1 MSSWRSVPRTRF
13 GWLLFFGLILFG
25 LGRGGLG
32 WGVTPAAAAPPRPRP
47 RTARPERPP
56 PPAPKIIVRD
66 CEVWPP
72 KSFPRISDLYGLKL
86 EYDCRNR
93 AIAHKR
99 YGLAS
104 QEARQSTALA
114 EKRDR
119 SGIDEKNRWAE
130 KEQSD
135 IDSRQRELD
144 EWRDEVVKKL
154 QAVEQELSAERTPA
168 EPGAV
173 GAAQ

>member
-1 MSSWRSVPRTRF
+1 MSSWRLVPHNWS
-13 GWLLFFGLILFG
+13 GWLIFFL
-25 LGRGGLG
+25 LG
-32 WGVTPAAAAPPRPRP
+32 WCSPPAGAAPPRPRA
-47 RTARPERPP
+47 ARPERPERP
-56 PPAPKIIVRD
+56 ERPSGPSPKSSVRD

-72 KSFPRISDLYGLKL
+72 KSFPRISDLYVLKL

-104 QEARQSTALA
+104 QEARQSMALA

-144 EWRDEVVKKL
+144 NWRDEVFKKL
-154 QAVEQELSAERTPA
+154 QAVEQDLSAERAPA
-168 EPGAV
+168 EPSALGAT
-173 GAAQ
+173 Q

>member
-1 MSSWRSVPRTRF
+1 MSSWHSVPRNRF
-13 GWLLFFGLILFG
+13 GWLIFFM
-25 LGRGGLG
+25 LG
-32 WGVTPAAAAPPRPRP
+32 WCRASAEASPPRPR
-47 RTARPERPP
+47 AIRPERPSQP
-56 PPAPKIIVRD
+56 SPKSAVRD

-72 KSFPRISDLYGLKL
+72 KSFPRISDLYLLKL

-104 QEARQSTALA
+104 QEARQSMALA
-114 EKRDR
+114 EKQDR
-119 SGIDEKNRWAE
+119 SGIDEKNRWAA

-144 EWRDEVVKKL
+144 EWRDAVFKRL
-154 QAVEQELSAERTPA
+154 QAVGQDISAERAPA
-168 EPGAV
+168 EPSAI